1 MSDIDL
7 SASPCETPGP
17 RFDAVTTGRAKP
29 APRARGCRWA
39 EGPAYFPAGRYL
51 VWSDIPNDRML
62 RYDEAEDRVGSF
74 RAPAGYTNGHTTD
87 PQGRLVSCE
96 HGNRRV
102 TRTEHDGSITVLAS
116 EFEGKRLN
124 SPNDVVVHC
133 SRDGHFTDPANGS
146 AGGEE

>member
-1 MSDIDL
+1 MSF
-7 SASPCETPGP
+7 ETLDE
-17 RFDAVTTGRAKP
+17 RFAPLVKTTAKLD
-29 APRARGCRWA
+29 RLYDGCRWA
-39 EGPAYFPAGRYL
+39 EGPAYFPAHRAL

-116 EFEGKRLN
+116 EFEGMRLN

-133 SRDGHFTDPANGS
+133 SGAV
-146 AGGEE
+146 